1 MRGGQK
7 VMKTKEGIRFDI
19 EQERNKLHKMKQ
31 RYRDFNHPKVLRQ
44 SIVLDELINQY
55 NRFLKENK
63 PIA

>member
-1 MRGGQK
+1 ME
-7 VMKTKEGIRFDI
+7 TKEGIKFSI
-19 EQERNKLHKMKQ
+19 EQERHKLHKMK

-55 NRFLKENK
+55 NRFLLKENK